1 MLSTRP
7 TPRKQIWRVNMNA
20 SAPNVLDA
28 AALWEATKSA
38 SDNASAKVNNK
49 VVEINAAHVIHPEAK
64 PNSVQTQI
72 TDSES
77 DAATASKSEQI
88 VKTGSQENGFANIE
102 NAKLLDPL
110 SFPNLS
116 RKIDNQKPCTYANL
130 RHLLTA
136 YSIIIRY
143 NVISKKVYIS
153 IPGVNGT
160 PDNADNVAITHIYS
174 LTNLNDMATGQLM
187 NLIGVIAD
195 KNQFNP
201 VADWIMSKPWD
212 GVDRL
217 ANFYAT
223 LVQRADFPQE
233 LKQALMYRWLLS
245 AVAAVLKPSG
255 FKARGVLTLQGPQ
268 SIGKTTWISALVPD
282 AILREGVLK
291 LDHHLDAGNKDSII
305 TAVCHWIVE
314 IGELDSSFKKD
325 IARLKGFLTGDRDKV
340 RRPYGRTDSEYPR
353 RTVFCATVNE
363 HDFLVDSTGNSRW
376 WTIPVTSVNYQHAID
391 MQQLFAQL
399 AVDFQNGAQWWLT
412 REEEQF
418 LELHNKEHRNVSAIR
433 ERILEAL
440 DLDYVNETGLPAL
453 TPTQL
458 LQKLDIKNP
467 TNTQCKECAAV
478 LREFV
483 GDSKKIQ
490 GQYKWRIPFKRDDW
504 APLLAP
510 KVTSVDDDGF

>member
-1 MLSTRP
+1 MTNHVI
-7 TPRKQIWRVNMNA
+7 KA
-20 SAPNVLDA
+20 LDA
-28 AALWEATKSA
+28 AVA
-38 SDNASAKVNNK
+38 STFDSEQSVRTDSLPIGIVNLDNATQLD
-49 VVEINAAHVIHPEAK
+49 PTGF
-64 PNSVQTQI
+64 PNQPRK
-72 TDSES
+72 
-77 DAATASKSEQI
+77 ASKQMPG
-88 VKTGSQENGFANIE
+88 TLPNTFFMWGSYGI
-102 NAKLLDPL
+102 
-110 SFPNLS
+110 
-116 RKIDNQKPCTYANL
+116 T
-130 RHLLTA
+130 
-136 YSIIIRY
+136 IRY
-143 NVISKKVYIS
+143 NVISKKVSIT
-153 IPGVNGT
+153 IPGVTGT
-160 PDNADNVAITHIYS
+160 PDNADNVAIAHLMS
-174 LTNLNDMATGQLM
+174 LANLNDMSTGQM
-187 NLIGVIAD
+187 MSFIGVIAD

-201 VADWIMSKPWD
+201 VVDWIMGKPWD
-212 GVDRL
+212 GKDRL
-217 ANFYAT
+217 DNFYAT
-223 LVQRADFPQE
+223 LVQRTDFPEE
-233 LKQALMYRWLLS
+233 LKLALMYRWLLS

-268 SIGKTTWISALVPD
+268 SIGKTSWISALVPD

-325 IARLKGFLTGDRDKV
+325 IARLKGFLTADRDKV

-376 WTIPVTSVNYQHAID
+376 WTIPVTAVNYSHNID

-412 REEEQF
+412 REEEQL

-440 DLDYVNETGLPAL
+440 DLDHVNDSGLPAL

-467 TNTQCKECAAV
+467 TNTQSKECASV

-483 GDSKKIQ
+483 GESKKIQ
-490 GQYKWRIPFKRDDW
+490 GQYKWRIPFRKDGWD
-504 APLLAP
+504 PL
-510 KVTSVDDDGF
+510 VTKEPVF

>member
-1 MLSTRP
+1 
-7 TPRKQIWRVNMNA
+7 MNR
-20 SAPNVLDA
+20 SAPKALDS
-28 AALWEATKSA
+28 AALWEAIKPASIDESLSA
-38 SDNASAKVNNK
+38 INSDK
-49 VVEINAAHVIHPEAK
+49 VVEINPPHVNQPETK
-64 PNSVQTQI
+64 PHLTHLQI
-72 TDSES
+72 TDIAS
-77 DAATASKSEQI
+77 DAATASKSEHI
-88 VKTGSQENGFANIE
+88 VRTDSQENGFANIE
-102 NAKLLDPL
+102 NAKPLSLL
-110 SFPNLS
+110 SFPNLP
-116 RKIDNQKPCTYANL
+116 RKIDNQKPCTYANI
-130 RHLLTA
+130 RYLLMA
-136 YSIIIRY
+136 YGIIIRY
-143 NVISKKVYIS
+143 NVISKKVYIT

-174 LTNLNDMATGQLM
+174 LANLNDMATGQIM

-201 VADWIMSKPWD
+201 VAEWIVSKPWD

-217 ANFYAT
+217 NAFYAT
-223 LVQRADFPQE
+223 LVERAGFPE
-233 LKQALMYRWLLS
+233 TLKNQLMYRWLLS

-268 SIGKTTWISALVPD
+268 SIGKTSWISALVPD

-325 IARLKGFLTGDRDKV
+325 IARLKGFLTADRDKV

-376 WTIPVTSVNYQHAID
+376 WTIPVTSINYQHGID

-399 AVDFQNGAQWWLT
+399 TIDFNNDAQWWLT
-412 REEEQF
+412 REEEQL

-440 DLDYVNETGLPAL
+440 DLDHVNDSGLPAL

-458 LQKLDIKNP
+458 LQKLDIKHP
-467 TNTQCKECAAV
+467 TNTQSKECASV

-483 GDSKKIQ
+483 GESKKIQ
-490 GQYKWRIPFKRDDW
+490 GQYKWRIPFKKDGW
-504 APLLAP
+504 APLLTP
-510 KVTSVDDDGF
+510 KVTTDDDF

>member
-1 MLSTRP
+1 
-7 TPRKQIWRVNMNA
+7 MNA
-20 SAPNVLDA
+20 SAPKALDT
-28 AALWEATKSA
+28 AALWEAIKPAPGDESISA
-38 SDNASAKVNNK
+38 ISSDK
-49 VVEINAAHVIHPEAK
+49 VVEINALHVNQPETK
-64 PNSVQTQI
+64 PQQPSDSTATAEI
-72 TDSES
+72 PSES
-77 DAATASKSEQI
+77 KALVRAD
-88 VKTGSQENGFANIE
+88 SQENGIANIE
-102 NAKLLDPL
+102 NAKPLDPL
-110 SFPNLS
+110 SFPNLP
-116 RKIDNQKPCTYANL
+116 RKVDNQRPSTYANL
-130 RHLLTA
+130 RYLLMA
-136 YSIIIRY
+136 YGIIIRY
-143 NVISKKVYIS
+143 NVISKKVYII

-174 LTNLNDMATGQLM
+174 LACLNDMATGQIM

-201 VADWIMSKPWD
+201 VADWIMRKPWD
-212 GVDRL
+212 GIDRL
-217 ANFYAT
+217 TNFYAT
-223 LVQRADFPQE
+223 LVQRTEFPE
-233 LKQALMYRWLLS
+233 DLKQVLMYRWLLS

-268 SIGKTTWISALVPD
+268 AIGKTSWISALVPD

-325 IARLKGFLTGDRDKV
+325 IARLKGFLTADRDKV

-376 WTIPVTSVNYQHAID
+376 WTIPVTSINYQHGID

-412 REEEQF
+412 REEEQL

-440 DLDYVNETGLPAL
+440 DLDYVNDSGLPAL

-467 TNTQCKECAAV
+467 SNTQCKECAAV

-490 GQYKWRIPFKRDDW
+490 GQYKWRIPFRKDGW
-504 APLLAP
+504 SPLVPYKAIP
-510 KVTSVDDDGF
+510 KSDEDLF

>member
-1 MLSTRP
+1 MTNHVI
-7 TPRKQIWRVNMNA
+7 KA
-20 SAPNVLDA
+20 LDA
-28 AALWEATKSA
+28 AVA
-38 SDNASAKVNNK
+38 STFDSEQSVRTDSLPIGIVNLDNATQLDPAGF
-49 VVEINAAHVIHPEAK
+49 
-64 PNSVQTQI
+64 PNQPRK
-72 TDSES
+72 
-77 DAATASKSEQI
+77 ASKQMPG
-88 VKTGSQENGFANIE
+88 TLPNTFFMWGSYGI
-102 NAKLLDPL
+102 
-110 SFPNLS
+110 
-116 RKIDNQKPCTYANL
+116 T
-130 RHLLTA
+130 
-136 YSIIIRY
+136 IRY
-143 NVISKKVYIS
+143 NVISKKVSIT
-153 IPGVNGT
+153 IPGVTGT
-160 PDNADNVAITHIYS
+160 PDNADNVAIAHLMS
-174 LTNLNDMATGQLM
+174 LANLNDMSTGQM
-187 NLIGVIAD
+187 MSFIGVIAD

-201 VADWIMSKPWD
+201 VVDWIMGKPWD
-212 GVDRL
+212 GKDRL
-217 ANFYAT
+217 DDFYAT
-223 LVQRADFPQE
+223 LVQRTDFPEE
-233 LKQALMYRWLLS
+233 LKLALIYRWLLS

-268 SIGKTTWISALVPD
+268 SIGKTSWISALVPD

-325 IARLKGFLTGDRDKV
+325 IARLKGFLTADRDKV

-353 RTVFCATVNE
+353 RTIFCATVNE

-376 WTIPVTSVNYQHAID
+376 WTIPVTAVNYSHNID

-412 REEEQF
+412 REEEQL

-440 DLDYVNETGLPAL
+440 DLDHVNDSGLPAL

-467 TNTQCKECAAV
+467 TNTQSKECASV

-483 GDSKKIQ
+483 GESKKIQ
-490 GQYKWRIPFKRDDW
+490 GQYKWRIPFRKDGW
-504 APLLAP
+504 EPL
-510 KVTSVDDDGF
+510 VTKEPVF

>member
-1 MLSTRP
+1 
-7 TPRKQIWRVNMNA
+7 MNR
-20 SAPNVLDA
+20 SAPKALDS
-28 AALWEATKSA
+28 AALWEAIKPASIDESVSA
-38 SDNASAKVNNK
+38 ISSNK
-49 VVEINAAHVIHPEAK
+49 VVEINTPHVNQPEAK
-64 PNSVQTQI
+64 PHSIQPQPSVNTS
-72 TDSES
+72 TVVTASES
-77 DAATASKSEQI
+77 EGLVSSHTQQSG
-88 VKTGSQENGFANIE
+88 VANIE
-102 NAKLLDPL
+102 NAKPLDLL
-110 SFPNLS
+110 SFPNLP
-116 RKIDNQKPCTYANL
+116 RKIDNQKPGTYANI
-130 RHLLTA
+130 RYLLMA
-136 YSIIIRY
+136 YGIIIRY
-143 NVISKKVYIS
+143 NIISKKVCIT

-174 LTNLNDMATGQLM
+174 LANLNDMATGQIM

-201 VADWIMSKPWD
+201 VADWIMRKPWD
-212 GVDRL
+212 GIDRL
-217 ANFYAT
+217 TAFYAT
-223 LVQRADFPQE
+223 LVQRDGFPVE
-233 LKQALMYRWLLS
+233 LKQSLMYRWLLS

-268 SIGKTTWISALVPD
+268 SIGKTSWISALVPD

-325 IARLKGFLTGDRDKV
+325 IARLKGFLTADRDKV

-376 WTIPVTSVNYQHAID
+376 WSIPVTSINYQHGID

-399 AVDFQNGAQWWLT
+399 AIDFQNDAQWWLT
-412 REEEQF
+412 REEEQL

-440 DLDYVNETGLPAL
+440 DLDYVNDSGLPAL

-467 TNTQCKECAAV
+467 TNTQSKECASV

-483 GDSKKIQ
+483 GESKKIQ
-490 GQYKWRIPFKRDDW
+490 GQYKWRIPFKKEGW

-510 KVTSVDDDGF
+510 KATLDDEY